1 MQLNYLYLK
10 AMWNP
15 SLKSM
20 WSSGYLL
27 GSSRKIFKTVEWL
40 IAT

>member
-10 AMWNP
+10 AMWNLSP
-15 SLKSM
+15 KNM

-27 GSSRKIFKTVEWL
+27 GFSRKIFKTEWL